1 MVPDSA
7 SAREADS
14 ASVHLSETESAA
26 EGAGA
31 AGREA
36 IVVIQ
41 ARNDA
46 GRIALTVLA
55 ARALPEVRKVLV
67 LESGSTDSTRRVATD
82 SGAALLRDA
91 SQLAHY
97 APLPLLFVDAG
108 RQQRMAEALAL
119 LTPVAAGAA
128 EAAVAVGPETERGD
142 AAARLAR
149 RRLARAGLSLPGP
162 LTGECCLS
170 STAWSLSWPPAPGAG
185 ALPGVVADLLRAG
198 RAVVP
203 VVLEAPRPPARRG
216 LKGRRQ
222 VAKALRERRGQ
233 PTVTRNSLG

>member
-1 MVPDSA
+1 M
-7 SAREADS
+7 
-14 ASVHLSETESAA
+14 
-26 EGAGA
+26 
-31 AGREA
+31 
-36 IVVIQ
+36 IQ
-41 ARNDA
+41 AHNDA

-67 LESGSTDSTRRVATD
+67 LESGSTDSTRRVAAD
-82 SGAALLRDA
+82 SGAVLLHDA
-91 SQLAHY
+91 SQLAGY

-119 LTPVAAGAA
+119 LRPVTAGTAD
-128 EAAVAVGPETERGD
+128 AAVAVGPATERGD
-142 AAARLAR
+142 AAGRLAR
-149 RRLARAGLSLPGP
+149 RGLARAGLVLPGA

-170 STAWSLSWPPAPGAG
+170 STAWSLSWPPAAGAG

-203 VVLEAPRPPARRG
+203 IALEAPRPLPRHG

-233 PTVTRNSLG
+233 PAVTRNSLG

>member
-7 SAREADS
+7 SAHEADP
-14 ASVHLSETESAA
+14 ASVPLPETESVA
-26 EGAGA
+26 EEAGGGVRQA
-31 AGREA
+31 F
-36 IVVIQ
+36 VVIQ
-41 ARNDA
+41 AHNDA

-67 LESGSTDSTRRVATD
+67 LESGSTDSTRRVAAD

-91 SQLAHY
+91 SQLAGY

-119 LTPVAAGAA
+119 LEPVAAGTAD
-128 EAAVAVGPETERGD
+128 AAVAVGPESDPGD

-149 RRLARAGLSLPGP
+149 RRFARAGLVLPGA

-170 STAWSLSWPPAPGAG
+170 STAWSLSWPPATGAG

-198 RAVVP
+198 RTVVP
-203 VVLEAPRPPARRG
+203 VALEAPAPAARRG
-216 LKGRRQ
+216 LKGLRQ
-222 VAKALRERRGQ
+222 VAKALRERRG
-233 PTVTRNSLG
+233 